1 MALKSF
7 APHTLNG
14 QPRRAN
20 ASVTV
25 ILFVNIPRLGA
36 PAVPQGPPQQLFAT
50 FPSTRCASVRRPV
63 LVRRQL
69 VRRPCARASRCFS
82 RLWRGKLCVCVT
94 GPPVCL
100 FLRRGISLV
109 PVCAP
114 PPARHVHDHQVHHP
128 EARFTHILCSS
139 ASSTHGSALWH
150 GD

>member
-50 FPSTRCASVRRPV
+50 FPSTRCASVRRPLLKV
-63 LVRRQL
+63 MCNWFCKKCLIEKNQVMHQISNHFEQRAAHTDL
-69 VRRPCARASRCFS
+69 EPSARACGSSSFI
-82 RLWRGKLCVCVT
+82 KL
-94 GPPVCL
+94 
-100 FLRRGISLV
+100 
-109 PVCAP
+109 
-114 PPARHVHDHQVHHP
+114 
-128 EARFTHILCSS
+128 
-139 ASSTHGSALWH
+139 
-150 GD
+150 